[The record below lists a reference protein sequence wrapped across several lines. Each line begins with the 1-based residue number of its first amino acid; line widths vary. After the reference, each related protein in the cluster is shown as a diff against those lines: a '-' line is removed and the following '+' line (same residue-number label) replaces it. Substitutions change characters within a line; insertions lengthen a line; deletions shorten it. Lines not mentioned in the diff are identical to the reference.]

1 MSPSSGP
8 PSAAVATGSSPST
21 PVPDPDRVRD
31 GRPLRRLWHY
41 ASGHRRQVVTA
52 TGLSIANA
60 VLDIA
65 PPFLIGIAVDIVV
78 EREGSFIAGL
88 TGVTDLRGQ
97 LLVLAGLTV
106 VVWLLESLTEYLA
119 DVRWRNLAQTIQ
131 HEARMDAYANVQ
143 ALDLAAFEERSTGT
157 LLAVLN
163 DDVNQLERF
172 LDRGV
177 QELLHVATSVVLIG
191 GTYLVLSPFIGL
203 MAFLPVPLV
212 LWVTLRYQ
220 RRLEPRYAEVRRK
233 VGVVNAALN
242 NNLGGIATIKAFG
255 AEDREWA
262 RINAESEDYREVNR
276 RAIRLSSAFIPLV
289 RLAILAGFIAILVLG
304 GLQAIDGQLEVGAY
318 SVMVFIV
325 QRLLWP
331 LTRLGE
337 TFDLYQRAM
346 ASTRR
351 ILDLITEPVGLTDG
365 ERPLPD
371 VAGEIELAQ
380 VRFAYDRRHLAT
392 DGGHASHEGDVEA
405 AKAPR
410 EVLRGVDLRVPAG
423 ETHAIVG
430 STGAGKS
437 TIVKLVLRLEDV
449 TGGTVRIDGQDVRDV
464 RLADLRAACGLV
476 SQDVFLFH
484 GSVRENLVYGRPDA
498 SDDEVVRAAELA
510 EAHPFIQTLP
520 QGYDTV
526 VGERG
531 VKLSGGQRQRLSIAR
546 AILRDPAILILDE
559 ATSAVDNETEAAIQR
574 SLARVARDRTTLVI
588 AHRLS
593 TVRGADRIHVLHE
606 GEVVEAGTHESLLA
620 EDGRYAALWRVQTG
634 EAITSTP

>member
-1 MSPSSGP
+1 MRPD
-8 PSAAVATGSSPST
+8 ATRTDEASLA
-21 PVPDPDRVRD
+21 
-31 GRPLRRLWHY
+31 PLRRLWRY
-41 ASGHRRQVVTA
+41 ADRHRGQVVSA
-52 TGLSIANA
+52 TLLSVANA
-60 VLDIA
+60 ILDIA

-78 EREGSFIAGL
+78 EREDSFVARL
-88 TGVTDLRGQ
+88 SGVADLRGQ
-97 LLVLAGLTV
+97 LVVLAGLTV
-106 VVWLLESLTEYLA
+106 LVWLLESLTEYLA
-119 DVRWRNLAQTIQ
+119 DIRWRNLAQTIQ
-131 HEARMDAYANVQ
+131 HDARMDAYANVQ
-143 ALDLAAFEERSTGT
+143 ALDLAAFEERSTGS

-172 LDRGV
+172 LDRGA
-177 QELLHVATSVVLIG
+177 QEILHVATSIVLIG
-191 GTYLVLSPFIGL
+191 GTYLVLSPVVGL
-203 MAFLPVPLV
+203 LAFLPVPIV
-212 LWVTLRYQ
+212 LWVTLRFQ
-220 RRLEPRYAEVRRK
+220 RRLAPRYRAVREQ

-262 RINAESEDYREVNR
+262 RIRDESEAYRRVNR
-276 RAIRLSSAFIPLV
+276 EAIRLSSAFIPLV
-289 RLAILAGFIAILVLG
+289 RIAILAGFIAILMIG
-304 GLQAIDGQLEVGAY
+304 GLQALDGQLAVGAY

-351 ILDLITEPVGLTDG
+351 ILDLIGEPVGLTDG
-365 ERPLPD
+365 DTALD
-371 VAGEIELAQ
+371 HIDGEVVFDD
-380 VRFAYDRRHLAT
+380 VRFAYDRRHLVAGGEDAT
-392 DGGHASHEGDVEA
+392 E
-405 AKAPR
+405 PI
-410 EVLRGVDLRVPAG
+410 EVLRGVHLSIPAG

-437 TIVKLVLRLEDV
+437 TIVKLLLRLEDV
-449 TGGTVRIDGQDVRDV
+449 TSGSVQVDGHDVRSL
-464 RLADLRAACGLV
+464 RIADLRRACGLV

-484 GSVRENLVYGRPDA
+484 GTVRENLVYGAPDA
-498 SDDEVVRAAELA
+498 GDAEVVRAAELA
-510 EAHPFIQTLP
+510 EAHGFVTDLP
-520 QGYDTV
+520 QGYDTI

-546 AILRDPAILILDE
+546 AILRDPALLILDE

-593 TVRGADRIHVLHE
+593 TVRGADRIHVLE
-606 GEVVEAGTHESLLA
+606 AGEVVESGTHDELLEQA
-620 EDGRYAALWRVQTG
+620 GRYAALWRVQTG
-634 EAITSTP
+634 EALVTGTDG